1 MIAVETVLRKLIS
14 EYEFVVIPGFGALLS
29 HHIPASFDKN
39 AAFFS
44 PPAKK
49 LAFNEY
55 LKLDDGLLANYIS
68 RHEMCSHNEAVEY
81 VRAYTDQLRLNLESE
96 GHAVIN
102 GIGEFG
108 RNVEGKLVF
117 EPRTERYFKD
127 EWYGFEKVRVKHFN
141 KQVAVKTLGQPIT
154 VEEEVEVIEFEDRV
168 RTVNW
173 GRWAAAAV
181 ITGLLCGLSLF
192 FVNSKNSDIQ
202 STLNPFKELFSQSGK
217 ADKHEINEVKKEVEP
232 AAAYETIVVEEE
244 AAVADSFVADKAV
257 VDSSKIVFPEPAPAI
272 PAPVK
277 ASAKFYVIAGAFKGS
292 KQAKVLLADLQQ
304 KGFEEALII
313 PGNKYSTK
321 VKVAINGYNTESEAY
336 RASRKLK
343 SIIGQEGWVFKS
355 KSNN

>member
-14 EYEFVVIPGFGALLS
+14 EYEFVVLPGFGALLS
-29 HHIPASFDKN
+29 HHIPATFDKN
-39 AAFFS
+39 SLFFS

-68 RHEMCSHNEAVEY
+68 RQEMCSHLEAVEY
-81 VRAYTDQLRLNLESE
+81 VKAYTEQLRLSLESS
-96 GHAVIN
+96 GNATID

-108 RNVEGKLVF
+108 RNIEGKLVF

-127 EWYGFEKVRVKHFN
+127 EWYGFEKVKVKHFN
-141 KQVAVKTLGQPIT
+141 KQVAVKTLGQPTT
-154 VEEEVEVIEFEDRV
+154 VDEEVEVIAFEDNV
-168 RTVNW
+168 RTLNW
-173 GRWAAAAV
+173 GRWAVAAV
-181 ITGLLCGLSLF
+181 VIGLLCGLSLF

-202 STLNPFKELFSQSGK
+202 STLNPFKELFSKSGE
-217 ADKHEINEVKKEVEP
+217 ADKPVIDEAKKELEP
-232 AAAYETIVVEEE
+232 AATYETIVVEEE
-244 AAVADSFVADKAV
+244 PASADSVVAEKSVADSSKV
-257 VDSSKIVFPEPAPAI
+257 VSAEPAPVL

-277 ASAKFYVIAGAFKGS
+277 TNAKFYVIAGAFKGS

-321 VKVAINGYNTESEAY
+321 VKVAINGYSSEVEAY
-336 RASRKLK
+336 RASRKLR
-343 SIIGQEGWVFKS
+343 SVIGQEGWVFKS
-355 KSNN
+355 KTSH